1 MSPGDGGKSNHLLLD
16 FGSGFVGGGRLNM
29 DSGAAIGFLGDLGFL
44 GSRPLRFW
52 PLAISL
58 PRYVADIV
66 RPDVEQTGYSRGPRL
81 QLGEG
86 DSLDAAAD
94 RCKAAEQLRRLRM
107 PLTRELLERPLV
119 DRARYALAAI
129 FDLEHDPIAV
139 QSRLRYGRV
148 LCYAAHEEVHLQ
160 RAEPYIHL
168 EI

>member
-1 MSPGDGGKSNHLLLD
+1 MSPGDGGNSNHFLLD
-16 FGSGFVGGGRLNM
+16 FGSGFAGGGRLNI
-29 DSGAAIGFLGDLGFL
+29 DSGAAIGFLEALGFL

-66 RPDVEQTGYSRGPRL
+66 RPDVEQTGYSCGPRP

-86 DSLDAAAD
+86 DRLDATPS
-94 RCKAAEQLRRLRM
+94 RSEAAEQLRGLEV

-119 DRARYALAAI
+119 DRARHASAAI

-139 QSRLRYGRV
+139 QSRLRHGRA
-148 LCYAAHEEVHLQ
+148 LC
-160 RAEPYIHL
+160 
-168 EI
+168 